1 MPFDPCREWLG
12 IDVDDLSDP
21 RRVLGLAP
29 APAGDPGAVVRAA
42 DARLESLGRVS
53 PGPFTKAHAAI
64 VRRVEEARDTLLGE
78 TAGDSSPRIA
88 GEANPQADFSALT
101 TGRGGGRRRR
111 RKSGSGGLLLSVIAL
126 LGVAVA
132 VLAFL
137 VIRPDT
143 LGGRTGPGGA
153 AVRDPTRPPA
163 PERAP
168 PRPAEPS
175 PIAGTNASAPNS
187 GQLAGAEQR
196 GRRQREA
203 EAQARRD
210 EQARLAAEEA
220 RRNERTAMAKEQARR
235 DELARLAEERARTS
249 DDRRLEPQG
258 SAEPVRGNAPL
269 AGAIDEAYRA
279 LGREDFAAAD
289 RLLADATEQVGDDV
303 EAATRLE
310 RWRLLAGHAREFN
323 RFRTRAFAAAN
334 EGREYEVDGSRFAI
348 IEINPDMFIYR
359 QDGQNRRVPRGEVDP
374 RLEMAI
380 VEAWF
385 AADGRAANHLFLGA
399 GWFCDDPPDLR
410 RARAE
415 WTIAG
420 EGGEAVE
427 PLLALLD
434 DPVIR
439 RAGR

>member
-21 RRVLGLAP
+21 RRVLGLP
-29 APAGDPGAVVRAA
+29 PPLAGDREAVMRAA

-64 VRRVEEARDTLLGE
+64 FRRVEEARDALLGE
-78 TAGDSSPRIA
+78 TAGDAPARIA
-88 GEANPQADFSALT
+88 GEANQPADFPALAP
-101 TGRGGGRRRR
+101 GRDGSRRRR
-111 RKSGSGGLLLSVIAL
+111 RKSGSGGLLLPVIAL
-126 LGVAVA
+126 LGLAVA

-143 LGGRTGPGGA
+143 LGGTTGPGGA
-153 AVRDPTRPPA
+153 AVRDPARPPA
-163 PERAP
+163 SERAP

-175 PIAGTNASAPNS
+175 TTAGTSASAPYS
-187 GQLAGAEQR
+187 GQPAAAEQR
-196 GRRQREA
+196 GRQQREA
-203 EAQARRD
+203 EARRD
-210 EQARLAAEEA
+210 EQARLAEEQA
-220 RRNERTAMAKEQARR
+220 RRNEQTAMAKERARR
-235 DELARLAEERARTS
+235 DELARMAEERARTS
-249 DDRRLEPQG
+249 DDQRMERQG
-258 SAEPVRGNAPL
+258 SAEPVRVAAPL

-289 RLLADATEQVGDDV
+289 RLLANATEQVGDDV

-310 RWRLLAGHAREFN
+310 RWLLLAGYAREFT
-323 RFRTRAFAAAN
+323 RFRARAFAAAN

-359 QDGQNRRVPRGEVDP
+359 QDGQNKRVPRAEVDP

-380 VEAWF
+380 MEAWF

-420 EGGEAVE
+420 EGGETVE